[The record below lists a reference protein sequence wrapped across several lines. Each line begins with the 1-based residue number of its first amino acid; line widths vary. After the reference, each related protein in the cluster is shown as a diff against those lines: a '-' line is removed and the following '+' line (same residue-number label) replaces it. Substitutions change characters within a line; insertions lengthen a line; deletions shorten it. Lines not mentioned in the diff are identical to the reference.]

1 MRIYQSHRGYVRSH
15 ELELFEI
22 HGVCIERRDYVALI
36 FFHHFDFR
44 RLSQQLHD
52 FVETHV
58 EDDVALARRLNLL
71 QQRTVI
77 VAVVEL
83 PARTNT

>member
-1 MRIYQSHRGYVRSH
+1 MRINQSHRGYVRSH
-15 ELELFEI
+15 ELELLEI

-44 RLSQQLHD
+44 SLSQQLHD

-58 EDDVALARRLNLL
+58 EDDVAFARRLNLL
-71 QQRTVI
+71 EQRTVI
-77 VAVVEL
+77 VTVVEL